1 LHVVFQFKCTNTIK
15 EQVLEN
21 VSVAMEL
28 LDGAGCF
35 EECASIPLE
44 SMPLGKSGST
54 YVAFSRVEVQRDS
67 FAAFHAISQIHST
80 QGKRFSAKFAC
91 TLKFTSKEVD
101 PISDIPE
108 ECGYEDEYTIEDVE
122 LSLLDFMCMTPLSNF
137 RKVLLTY
144 VFPVY
149 ITFNIFF

>member
-1 LHVVFQFKCTNTIK
+1 
-15 EQVLEN
+15 
-21 VSVAMEL
+21 MEL

-54 YVAFSRVEVQRDS
+54 YVAFSRVE
-67 FAAFHAISQIHST
+67 
-80 QGKRFSAKFAC
+80 GKRFSAKFAC

-108 ECGYEDEYTIEDVE
+108 ECGYEDEYTIEDVD

-149 ITFNIFF
+149 ITFNIFFKRPGMRCP